1 MTELSSDTTQQI
13 LLQLYCREQT
23 EQPLIPRA
31 DLDTDIYDSETF
43 LAWRET
49 KRDFVVRDIENRVW
63 VKSCP
68 AGYITEVHFKGDGT
82 LTASPDSAVKQT
94 MEAEEVRVA
103 DSFGL
108 WKVQDSNGNTLIGW
122 VFPQILS
129 MDMQPL
135 PLCLFNNG
143 SQHAIQEKIAGEM
156 AGKSVDL
163 PKGNPAGYRHTG
175 YHRTAQATT

>member
-23 EQPLIPRA
+23 EQYVNSSSWSRHR
-31 DLDTDIYDSETF
+31 IYDSETF

-82 LTASPDSAVKQT
+82 LTEYRLFDRFKTVGRWQLKTAYC
-94 MEAEEVRVA
+94 
-103 DSFGL
+103 
-108 WKVQDSNGNTLIGW
+108 TLR
-122 VFPQILS
+122 L
-129 MDMQPL
+129 L
-135 PLCLFNNG
+135 
-143 SQHAIQEKIAGEM
+143 K
-156 AGKSVDL
+156 
-163 PKGNPAGYRHTG
+163 
-175 YHRTAQATT
+175 ATTDMNSRL